1 MPSKYL
7 HTCHSVAEQCMP
19 KYEGSELKIIT
30 ANFSIKIFALHP
42 TPTHANSLSVF
53 QNCLAISQFAN
64 KSPGEGKKRVNKTSF
79 LTAIKVRAPGGCREI
94 FPRARS
100 SGCKTPRELPSRLKR
115 AGLLFEIRRWEA
127 QQPSLDGA
135 DKGPEKSLQLI
146 TCSVSFIAPLL
157 IGVFIGKAAVTR
169 YYLAHPASN

>member
-1 MPSKYL
+1 MYL
-7 HTCHSVAEQCMP
+7 
-19 KYEGSELKIIT
+19 
-30 ANFSIKIFALHP
+30 
-42 TPTHANSLSVF
+42 
-53 QNCLAISQFAN
+53 FAN
-64 KSPGEGKKRVNKTSF
+64 KSAGEGKKRVNKTSF
-79 LTAIKVRAPGGCREI
+79 LTAIKVRAPGAAEK
-94 FPRARS
+94 FADARALIWMRDAARATFAI
-100 SGCKTPRELPSRLKR
+100 K
-115 AGLLFEIRRWEA
+115 AGLLFEIRRWET